1 MQAEGEAT
9 VSKSF
14 QEESGQRTNE
24 MRPEVWVLGLEQRD
38 GGSQGEGGMRVK
50 VWRQRGIQIR
60 TQRSKEQQDKS

>member
-1 MQAEGEAT
+1 MQVEGDAT

-14 QEESGQRTNE
+14 QEESGQQTNE
-24 MRPEVWVLGLEQRD
+24 MRPEVWVLGPEQRD